1 MGKFLSEMQ
10 APRGAV
16 KNKKRLGRGDA
27 SGHGG
32 TSTKG
37 HKGQRARAGGYHKG
51 PTFEG
56 GQTRLFRRIPKRGF
70 NNPFRKEYTVVNLA
84 DLASIP
90 AGTVVDAAYLKA
102 NGVIRKVGDGLKVLG
117 DGELKVAITVV
128 AAKFS
133 ATALDKI
140 QKAGGSAKTLEAAT
154 SQPEAGK

>member
-1 MGKFLSEMQ
+1 MGKFLSEMK
-10 APRGAV
+10 APHGAT

-56 GQTRLFRRIPKRGF
+56 GQTRLFRRTPKRGF
-70 NNPFRKEYTVVNLA
+70 NNVFRKEYTVVNLA
-84 DLASIP
+84 DLADIP
-90 AGTVVDAAYLKA
+90 AGTTVDAAYLKEKR
-102 NGVIRKVGDGLKVLG
+102 VIRKVGDGLKILG
-117 DGELKVAITVV
+117 DGDLKVALTVV

-140 QKAGGSAKTLEAAT
+140 QKAGGSAKTLEA
-154 SQPEAGK
+154 SSPKPEA